1 MPTSKQLRSVQ
12 LNAENLFL
20 FFDEPLKK
28 AISNYSEKEWQR
40 LSSSTVPNK
49 PLRKA
54 MALAQALIEIDADV
68 IMVNEVGGL
77 ESLTNFN
84 THFLNSAYVPH
95 LIEGN
100 SDRGIDCGYLIRKTL
115 PLKALLTSY
124 KDRPLNYLYPH
135 ERTGPESSRKS
146 LYFSR
151 DCLVLRL
158 FDNATSELRMVF
170 LLVHLKSKLDPNG
183 VDPEG
188 RERRAAEL
196 KVVLEIY
203 NEVQRETDGKIP
215 ICVAGDFNGISHN
228 AKHEPE
234 FAQLYEKTDLQDVFD
249 VVGLSDDQ
257 RATQIQINRSGRL
270 DLLQIDAVFASPNL
284 RSKIV
289 PEQTYV
295 YRYRNELNVIAPFP
309 KSMEERQHLPSDH
322 YPVVATF
329 TGIY

>member
-1 MPTSKQLRSVQ
+1 MPIAKQLRSVQ

-28 AISNYSEKEWQR
+28 PASEYSEKEWQR

-54 MALAQALIEIDADV
+54 LALGQALLEIDADLV
-68 IMVNEVGGL
+68 MVNEVGGM
-77 ESLTNFN
+77 ESLSHFN
-84 THFLNSAYVPH
+84 THFLRGLYEPL

-115 PLKALLTSY
+115 PLKPALSSY

-135 ERTGPESSRKS
+135 ERTGRESSRKS
-146 LYFSR
+146 QYFSR

-158 FDNATSELRMVF
+158 FDPTTNQLHCIFM
-170 LLVHLKSKLDPNG
+170 LVHLKSKLDPNG
-183 VDPEG
+183 IDPEG

-203 NEVQRETDGKIP
+203 NEVLRETDGKIP
-215 ICVAGDFNGISHN
+215 ICLAGDFNGISHSS
-228 AKHEPE
+228 KHEPE
-234 FAQLYEKTDLQDVFD
+234 FAQVYEKSDLQDVFD
-249 VVGLSDDQ
+249 ILGRSDEE
-257 RATQIQINRSGRL
+257 RATQVQITRSGRV
-270 DLLQIDAVFASPNL
+270 DLLQIDAIFVSPLL
-284 RSKIV
+284 RNRIRA
-289 PEQTYV
+289 EETYV
-295 YRYRNELNVIAPFP
+295 YRYKNELNVAAALP

-329 TGIY
+329 TEIY